1 MISLLNLVMIWMA
14 VQTDVDYGMDVDYI
28 NDENDKWIT
37 DDLGTVFMLCMWCV
51 MCR

>member
-28 NDENDKWIT
+28 NDENDK
-37 DDLGTVFMLCMWCV
+37 
-51 MCR
+51 